1 MVISEAGP
9 RARLRILLVLEAIS
23 LAVVGRRKVRSLAWK
38 EAWEG
43 RLFVAPW
50 VLGFLIFTIGPM
62 LASVYFAFSEY
73 SVLSRAKWV
82 GLDNFVKMFTRDRL
96 FRLSL
101 YNTAYFVFLSV
112 PLNIVSSFLLALL
125 LNVRIRG
132 INLFRSLY
140 YLPVITPGVAS
151 ALTWSLVFSGEFGL
165 FNALLRGVG
174 LPTFNWLFDPKIT
187 KLIFVIMGLWGV
199 GGAAIIFLA
208 GLQNVPQVLYE
219 AAHIDG
225 ANFWHRFWHVT
236 IPMMTPIIFF
246 NLVQGIIGTFQVFTG
261 AYIITAGGPA
271 NSTLFYVLYLYN
283 NAFKFFKMGYASAL
297 AWVLFVII
305 LVFTLIQLRLARMWV
320 YYEAAL

>member
-1 MVISEAGP
+1 MAVLE
-9 RARLRILLVLEAIS
+9 RART
-23 LAVVGRRKVRSLAWK
+23 RSLASR

-43 RLFVAPW
+43 RLFVSPW
-50 VLGFLIFTIGPM
+50 VLGFVIFTVGPM
-62 LASVYFAFSEY
+62 AASIYFSFSDY
-73 SVLSRAKWV
+73 SVLSSAKWV
-82 GLDNFVKMFTRDRL
+82 GLANFATIFGRDRL

-101 YNTAYFVFLSV
+101 YNTAYYVFISV
-112 PLNIVSSFLLALL
+112 PITLTWSFLLALL
-125 LNVRIRG
+125 LNVKVRG
-132 INLFRSLY
+132 INIYRSLY

-151 ALTWSLVFSGEFGL
+151 ALTWSLLFSGDFGVV
-165 FNALLRGVG
+165 NAALRSVG
-174 LPTFNWLFDPKIT
+174 LPHPNWFFDPKIT
-187 KLIFVIMGLWGV
+187 KLMFIVISLFGA
-199 GGAAIIFLA
+199 GGGAIIFLA
-208 GLQNVPQVLYE
+208 GLQNVPQTLYE
-219 AAHIDG
+219 AASLDG
-225 ANFWHRFWHVT
+225 ANAWNRFWNVT

-297 AWVLFVII
+297 AWILFVII